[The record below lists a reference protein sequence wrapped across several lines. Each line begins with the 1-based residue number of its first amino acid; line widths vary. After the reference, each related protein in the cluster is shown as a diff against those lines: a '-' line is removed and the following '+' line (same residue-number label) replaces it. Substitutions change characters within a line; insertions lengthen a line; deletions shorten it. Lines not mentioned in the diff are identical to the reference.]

1 MVMGGWIS
9 NDAPNQNSHY
19 MMGEGISV
27 VWEVRIENG
36 ERGGG
41 EKMYL
46 AKYTRAKKIKYDDNN
61 LLRVGLLLFL
71 GQLEMIRRTRH
82 MVIHTA
88 S

>member
-9 NDAPNQNSHY
+9 NDAPNQNSHC

-41 EKMYL
+41 ERKCTSPNTPGPRKLSMMTTTY
-46 AKYTRAKKIKYDDNN
+46 
-61 LLRVGLLLFL
+61 
-71 GQLEMIRRTRH
+71 
-82 MVIHTA
+82 
-88 S
+88 